1 MNGSDKTN
9 QKAYSKGQ
17 YIGDYQVIDS
27 IDERRFTHSYLC
39 QYQSRQFRVEVQRP
53 PLMNDMRAD
62 FLAQAQTLMKLEHP
76 NILHLCDAG
85 IDNSNPFLVTEYIP
99 FLTLRQ
105 VYKSGAAKSLIR
117 LLPYLKQIAYALDTI
132 HREHL
137 LHGDIRPENI
147 LLNRNNT
154 ILLRG
159 FRIEAIER
167 NREHL
172 NYHNIEVMRDSIA
185 YAAPERLKGKPL
197 SASDQYSLAIIVYEF
212 LSETVPFTGS
222 YIEVAEKHAQAVPPS
237 LREKGVSSRIEQIVM
252 QALSKDPQKR
262 YMNVQ
267 MFIRTLETEVSR
279 EQSLS
284 LPSPAREASPLPVPS
299 IDARLQQLGTMSVP
313 SQPSQRPTTIP
324 GSAPMQV
331 PVAFNV
337 PQTPRAMSGTAQV
350 SQQPPMQ
357 SQNVVPTTPP
367 LQQSALAP
375 RRNEGNKVSRRA
387 FSMGLIAFAALGG
400 AGGWYTLSKKLTQ
413 PTVPTITPDETPPA
427 TTTTVNNKSA
437 LIFTGH
443 LAAVNAVVWSPDGKL
458 LASASDDTYVQVF
471 EAATGKRRVI
481 YTGHTK
487 EVATVAWSP
496 NGRLIASAGQDG
508 TVQIWDAA
516 TGKKTLIYK
525 GHSNRVNS
533 VSWSTDGQAIVSG
546 SEDKTVQVWNS
557 SSGDLLFNFT
567 GHTAGVLCVGWQ
579 PDNSSV
585 ASGSWD
591 GTLRDWATIQH
602 GDHFAAGDQIFNY
615 GGHGT
620 NEVLG
625 LTWSPDGN
633 FIASAGADQ
642 TVQISNGVNGSP
654 RPPFFTDSRNPQQV
668 NPVRAVDWAPGG
680 DDIASGDTE
689 GKVYVWHTAG
699 RKTFF
704 IYRGHKSAVN
714 SVAWSPDGTRIASAS
729 TDTTVHIWQPA

>member
-1 MNGSDKTN
+1 MDGKVKTN
-9 QKAYSKGQ
+9 HKAYSKGQ
-17 YIGDYQVIDS
+17 YIGNYQVINS
-27 IDERRFTHSYLC
+27 IDERKFAHSYLC
-39 QYQSRQFRVEVQRP
+39 QYQSSQVRVEVQRP
-53 PLMNDMRAD
+53 PLMNDMRED
-62 FLAQAQTLMKLEHP
+62 FIAQVQALMKLDHP
-76 NILHLCDAG
+76 NILRLRDAG
-85 IDNSNPFLVTEYIP
+85 IDNSNPFLVTDYVP

-105 VYKSGAAKSLIR
+105 VYKSGAARSLTR
-117 LLPYLKQIAYALDTI
+117 LLPYLKQIADALDAI

-147 LLNRNNT
+147 LLDRNNT

-159 FRIEAIER
+159 FRIKAIEQ

-172 NYHNIEVMRDSIA
+172 GYHNVEAMQDAIT
-185 YAAPERLKGKPL
+185 YTAPERIKGKPL
-197 SASDQYSLAIIVYEF
+197 PASDQYSLAVIVYEF
-212 LSETVPFTGS
+212 LCETVPFTGS
-222 YIEVAEKHAQAVPPS
+222 YIEVAEKHAQVVPPS
-237 LREKGVSSRIEQIVM
+237 LKDKGVSSRIEQIVL

-262 YMNVQ
+262 YPNVQ
-267 MFIRTLETEVSR
+267 LFIQALEIEVLR
-279 EQSLS
+279 EQAISQP
-284 LPSPAREASPLPVPS
+284 PSARKSSSSPIQP
-299 IDARLQQLGTMSVP
+299 IDVRLQQLGTMPVP
-313 SQPSQRPTTIP
+313 AQPLPQPRTMPSSI
-324 GSAPMQV
+324 AMNV
-331 PVAFNV
+331 PVALN
-337 PQTPRAMSGTAQV
+337 TT
-350 SQQPPMQ
+350 QPPYGRNAPNPQLPAQ
-357 SQNVVPTTPP
+357 SHNVEPSAPP

-375 RRNEGNKVSRRA
+375 RRNAGTKLSRRA
-387 FSMGLIAFAALGG
+387 FSIGLVTVAALGG

-413 PTVPTITPDETPPA
+413 PTVPTVAPNEPPPA
-427 TTTTVNNKSA
+427 TITTVNNKSA

-471 EAATGKRRVI
+471 EAATGKRRII

-508 TVQIWDAA
+508 TVQIWDA
-516 TGKKTLIYK
+516 TSGKKILLYK

-557 SSGDLLFNFT
+557 SSGNLLFNFT

-602 GDHFAAGDQIFNY
+602 GNHFAAGDQIFSY
-615 GGHGT
+615 GGHGK

-642 TVQISNGVNGSP
+642 TVQISNGDTGLP
-654 RPPFFTDSRNPQQV
+654 RPPFFTDHRNLQQV
-668 NPVRAVDWAPGG
+668 NPVRAVAWAPGG
-680 DDIASGDTE
+680 ADIASGDTE
-689 GKVYVWHTAG
+689 GKVYVWHTTG

-704 IYRGHKSAVN
+704 VYRGHKNAINAV
-714 SVAWSPDGTRIASAS
+714 VWSPDGKRIASAS